1 MSLSEQREADRGD
14 VYETFYSEFNVEK
27 ELPKYQSARK
37 KMLKVPPHI
46 EGNTCLLRDRYGKI
60 F

>member
-1 MSLSEQREADRGD
+1 MADVSLSEQREADRGD

-37 KMLKVPPHI
+37 KMLKVHPCI
-46 EGNTCLLRDRYGKI
+46 QGD
-60 F
+60 